1 MPKLPPEEW
10 KSAGEPMTEAQ
21 ASYLKR
27 LSQSAGEQFDPTLSK
42 AQASRRIDELRSK
55 GGGPSTEEVKA
66 PAPRGGRRRPPNA
79 APAATG
85 YDDRMTD
92 AQATYL
98 RELLESEAGEEL
110 DPNLSREAAS
120 QRIAELLVKHME
132 HSPSAASH
140 R

>member
-27 LSQSAGEQFDPTLSK
+27 LSASAGEPFDDSLSK
-42 AQASRRIDELRSK
+42 AQASRRIDELRSRD
-55 GGGPSTEEVKA
+55 GGGTPAGDKARSARPRSSTRRSA
-66 PAPRGGRRRPPNA
+66 PPDAEDP
-79 APAATG
+79 
-85 YDDRMTD
+85 MTE
-92 AQATYL
+92 AQAAYL
-98 RELLESEAGEEL
+98 RELIEDEPGEEF
-110 DPNLSREAAS
+110 DPSLSREGAS